1 MLLAAGFEEE
11 GDEALVLRSDDKDR
25 LSSVLEAVSAEAVR
39 AAEEARNDEVLQ
51 AREEEERRN
60 VSAMVRES
68 LRQKKD
74 QEANVRDT

>member
-1 MLLAAGFEEE
+1 VLLAAGFEEE